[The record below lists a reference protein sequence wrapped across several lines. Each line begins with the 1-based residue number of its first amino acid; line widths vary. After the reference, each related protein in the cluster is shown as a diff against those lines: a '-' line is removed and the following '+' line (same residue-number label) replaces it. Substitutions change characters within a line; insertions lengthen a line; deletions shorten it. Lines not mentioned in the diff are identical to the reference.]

1 MGKRAGAACQWRVC
15 LTLLQILILLHLK
28 FQPEGKLNMKKIIII
43 TGASSGFG
51 ALTARALAKAGH
63 AVYASMR
70 ETNGR
75 NAPQVEEGKKFAKD
89 NNVDLRTIELDVA
102 SQESADAAIQKI
114 VADNK
119 RLDVVIHNAG
129 HMVFGPAEAF
139 TPEQLAELYDVNV
152 LSTQRVNRAVLPQL
166 RKQGEGLVVWV
177 SSSSAAGGT
186 PPYLAPY
193 FAAKASMDALA
204 VVYARELT
212 RWGIETSIIVPG
224 AFTGGTNHF
233 AHAGAPAD
241 KARVAEYEA
250 GPYAGFADQVRK
262 GFASIV
268 PADADVATVAD
279 AIVKTVDTPFCK
291 RPFRVHIDPT
301 QDGAEVVNAV
311 SDRVRAELLRRIG
324 LDDLLKPRKLPAI
337 ETRRPTR
344 LNEFSIKNIFCNTE
358 IHRSRSGR
366 VSDRTR
372 SNYDNRY
379 AA

>member
-1 MGKRAGAACQWRVC
+1 
-15 LTLLQILILLHLK
+15 
-28 FQPEGKLNMKKIIII
+28 MKKIIII

-51 ALTARALAKAGH
+51 ALTARALARTGH
-63 AVYASMR
+63 TVYAGMR
-70 ETNGR
+70 ETKGR
-75 NAPQVEEGKKFAKD
+75 NAPQVEEAQKFARE
-89 NNVDLRTIELDVA
+89 NSVDLRSIELDVVSQA
-102 SQESADAAIQKI
+102 SVDAAIQQI
-114 VADNK
+114 IADNK
-119 RLDVVIHNAG
+119 RLDVVVHNAG

-152 LSTQRVNRAVLPQL
+152 LSTQRVNRAALPQL
-166 RKQGEGLVVWV
+166 RKQKRGLVIWV
-177 SSSSAAGGT
+177 SSSSAGGGT

-193 FAAKASMDALA
+193 FAAKAAMDALA

-233 AHAGAPAD
+233 AHGGSPAD
-241 KARVAEYEA
+241 KARVAEYDS
-250 GPYAGFADQVRK
+250 GPYAGFGDQVRK

-268 PADADVATVAD
+268 PPNADASAVAD
-279 AIVKTVDTPFCK
+279 AIVKVVDTPFGK

-324 LDDLLKPRKLPAI
+324 LGDLLTPRDLTA
-337 ETRRPTR
+337 E
-344 LNEFSIKNIFCNTE
+344 LQS
-358 IHRSRSGR
+358 
-366 VSDRTR
+366 
-372 SNYDNRY
+372 